1 MRKLEDNDLCT
12 AVAYNA
18 YSYIQQESEA
28 CSMFNPML
36 CFISPRHNTPSYKMD
51 KYSKILN
58 NSRKHYNTASYNNY
72 VRKIFYIEFC
82 IMLNFWC
89 NILGG

>member
-28 CSMFNPML
+28 CSMFNAML
-36 CFISPRHNTPSYKMD
+36 CFISPRNNIHSSRMD
-51 KYSKILN
+51 KHNKSLDGAIYY
-58 NSRKHYNTASYNNY
+58 SRKNYNTDT
-72 VRKIFYIEFC
+72 
-82 IMLNFWC
+82 
-89 NILGG
+89 